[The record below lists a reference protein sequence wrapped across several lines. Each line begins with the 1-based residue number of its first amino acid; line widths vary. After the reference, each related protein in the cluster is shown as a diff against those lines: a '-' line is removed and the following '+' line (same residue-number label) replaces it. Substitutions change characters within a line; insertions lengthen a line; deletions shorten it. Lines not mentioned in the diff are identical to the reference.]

1 MHQLRRARCSG
12 QTQRTLYKLSV
23 WPFHL
28 FWITRRVRSYKKF
41 ISCWTHRGKLRDDQR
56 RKWGTGTWLLL
67 LKEMAVSESPFSLLD
82 QHICYRNLHLCSK
95 RQKSS
100 NFHNICFQS
109 NTHQN
114 SPVRCDCGPIY
125 LEEKKAFRL
134 SAPNITWHS
143 QWDFLPKYQPCFP
156 EQDYINL
163 LARME
168 HITCFWEYEEIPG
181 SASRTVFGSAVAL
194 AYQTVSSFKRLAD
207 HAHCR
212 LS

>member
-1 MHQLRRARCSG
+1 MLQLRRARCSG
-12 QTQRTLYKLSV
+12 QTQRTLYKLNA

-28 FWITRRVRSYKKF
+28 FWITRRVQSYKKF

-67 LKEMAVSESPFSLLD
+67 LKELAVSESPYSLLG

-125 LEEKKAFRL
+125 LEEKKHL
-134 SAPNITWHS
+134 DLVPQTSLGIHS
-143 QWDFLPKYQPCFP
+143 ETFSTRTNPVFQ
-156 EQDYINL
+156 
-163 LARME
+163 
-168 HITCFWEYEEIPG
+168 
-181 SASRTVFGSAVAL
+181 SRNTLTS
-194 AYQTVSSFKRLAD
+194 
-207 HAHCR
+207 
-212 LS
+212 